1 MAAQQVDKWQLA
13 SLPSSAHVDADQA
26 LVRINKHRGLVV
38 RTTSAAPHCTNSF
51 PRVLYHSS
59 PTYFT
64 LIAQVLRDVPRA
76 LGFLEDLPSDDNNVP
91 TGRLFEQILRRTVEL
106 CGPDP
111 GAHTDCTNV
120 NAISTLLYFARG
132 LHQQPVRVS
141 DDKQRMDSHR
151 VRCISAVGVF
161 ALRRVL
167 QLKIENCEVCGDT
180 QCECVCVA

>member
-1 MAAQQVDKWQLA
+1 MRNVILTIFQNT
-13 SLPSSAHVDADQA
+13 
-26 LVRINKHRGLVV
+26 RIRARIFL
-38 RTTSAAPHCTNSF
+38 
-51 PRVLYHSS
+51 
-59 PTYFT
+59 
-64 LIAQVLRDVPRA
+64 QVLRDVPRA

-132 LHQQPVRVS
+132 LHQQPARVS
-141 DDKQRMDSHR
+141 DDKQRVASHR

-167 QLKIENCEVCGDT
+167 QIKIENCEVRAHYMQRQLHT
-180 QCECVCVA
+180 ETVFLT